1 MIKIEEIINI
11 SSYFSII
18 AHTPGRL
25 RVRVN
30 PKIVN
35 EAQNISLDDITNLP
49 KKISGIEDIK
59 INKIIASVTI
69 IYNPTIFKPKL
80 WEDLIKNENLDEMTW
95 ESTTADFEKFQL
107 LLSGWGII
115 ELFAAVPRLPVF
127 FVFPI
132 WCVGLMVGQIV
143 NRLTMGG
150 DAGGCP

>member
-1 MIKIEEIINI
+1 MINSETIIRI
-11 SSYFSII
+11 SSYFTII

-30 PKIVN
+30 PKIAN

-80 WEDLIKNENLDEMTW
+80 WEDLIKNENIDEIK
-95 ESTTADFEKFQL
+95 EA
-107 LLSGWGII
+107 II
-115 ELFAAVPRLPVF
+115 LFILISSIPDIFFGRFVISSKDIFCASLAIFGFTLTLNLPGVCA
-127 FVFPI
+127 I
-132 WCVGLMVGQIV
+132 IV
-143 NRLTMGG
+143 K
-150 DAGGCP
+150 